1 MNFKQALLVHNI
13 FSLLKHMF
21 MIALY
26 RNERQI
32 EILDVCLRMWITNK
46 QKYWLCNHFKN
57 MNPYSIS
64 ALYPENPLKKSVGTP
79 MRSMMNNDFSYKNN
93 ALLLYLEL
101 GASYSKI

>member
-1 MNFKQALLVHNI
+1 MNKGKQKLI
-13 FSLLKHMF
+13 
-21 MIALY
+21 
-26 RNERQI
+26 
-32 EILDVCLRMWITNK
+32 MWITNK
-46 QKYWLCNHFKN
+46 QKYWLFNHFKN